1 MRLPIHCISILEVEE
16 DAIAVER
23 YIIPNND
30 LSLRVNDQ
38 TAHKMIDYIHCVQKD
53 KTNDINTTSI
63 NRNYALVS
71 SEFLEVNVT
80 IQSLSNK

>member
-38 TAHKMIDYIHCVQKD
+38 TAHKMIDYIHCIQFCMYVVHKD
-53 KTNDINTTSI
+53 NEINH
-63 NRNYALVS
+63 YYLLVS
-71 SEFLEVNVT
+71 HF
-80 IQSLSNK
+80 